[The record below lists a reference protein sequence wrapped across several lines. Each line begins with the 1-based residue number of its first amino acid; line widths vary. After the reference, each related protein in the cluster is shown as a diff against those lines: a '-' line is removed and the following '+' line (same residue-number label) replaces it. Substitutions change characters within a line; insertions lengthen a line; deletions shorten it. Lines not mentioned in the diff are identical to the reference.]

1 MKHLIPVALALL
13 LCGCGISNARLIS
26 PGEYEITAHGN
37 LFQSDESLRATIA
50 KRAGRLC
57 GEQGYQLLGV
67 GGKSISTTTTYHQG
81 TPIQASG
88 KSISDVARC
97 GASHE

>member
-1 MKHLIPVALALL
+1 MKNLAPVALALFL
-13 LCGCGISNARLIS
+13 AGCGISNARQLS

-37 LFQSDESLRATIA
+37 IFQSDEALRATIA

-57 GEQGYQLLGV
+57 GEQGYRLLGV

-97 GASHE
+97 GESE

>member
-1 MKHLIPVALALL
+1 MKHLLPFALALA
-13 LCGCGISNARLIS
+13 LCGCGISNARLVA

-37 LFQSDESLRATIA
+37 IFQSDEALRATIA
-50 KRAGRLC
+50 KRAERLC
-57 GEQGYQLLGV
+57 GGQGYQLLGV
-67 GGKSISTTTTYHQG
+67 GGKAISTTTTYHQG

-97 GASHE
+97 NGDAE